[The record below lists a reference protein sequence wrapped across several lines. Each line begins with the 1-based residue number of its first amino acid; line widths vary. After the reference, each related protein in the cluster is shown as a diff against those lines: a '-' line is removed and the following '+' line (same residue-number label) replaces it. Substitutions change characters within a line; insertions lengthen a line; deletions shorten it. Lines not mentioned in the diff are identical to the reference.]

1 MKITMVGKSGL
12 GKDLIDIFRYENYI
26 REVTIFDNVNEDN
39 PDLFFNRF
47 RIISTIDEMKDYFKN
62 ESSSFI
68 TAVGSPK
75 KRKEISEQL
84 ESIGGV
90 NISYFCSQAL
100 ISQYSEISERG
111 VIIQM
116 SCQISSS
123 VFIDDGVFLNVRC
136 MVGHD
141 CHIGKYTTLSPDVKL
156 LGNVR
161 VGENCVLATGVT
173 VMPNVKIGNNVKIGM
188 NKLVTEDVPD
198 GTLLF

>member
-1 MKITMVGKSGL
+1 MKILLVGKSGL
-12 GKDLIDIFRYENYI
+12 AKDLIDIFRYENYI
-26 REVTIFDNVNEDN
+26 REVTIFDNIIEENS
-39 PDLFFNRF
+39 DLFFDRYKV
-47 RIISTIDEMKDYFKN
+47 ISNIEELKN
-62 ESSSFI
+62 YANNSSFYFI

-84 ESIGGV
+84 ESLGGV
-90 NISYFCSQAL
+90 NFSYFCSQSL
-100 ISQYSEISERG
+100 ISQFSDISERG

-123 VFIDDGVFLNVRC
+123 VIIEDGVFLNVRC

-156 LGNVR
+156 LGNVK

-188 NKLVTEDVPD
+188 NKLVTEDVLD
-198 GTLLF
+198 DTMLF